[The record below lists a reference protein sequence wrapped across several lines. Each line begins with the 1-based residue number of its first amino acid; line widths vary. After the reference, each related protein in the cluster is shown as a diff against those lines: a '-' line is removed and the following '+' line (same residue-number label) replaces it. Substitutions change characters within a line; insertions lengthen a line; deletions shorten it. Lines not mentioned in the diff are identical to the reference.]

1 MTWPC
6 CTCLTGTAVV
16 AGGLALEWC
25 AGFGAAVEAV
35 LVLGV
40 VVSAAGVVEVQWE
53 RDELR
58 SEIADQ
64 RSRPRGM

>member
-16 AGGLALEWC
+16 AGGLVLEWWS
-25 AGFGAAVEAV
+25 GFGAAVEAV

-40 VVSAAGVVEVQWE
+40 VAIQWE

-64 RSRPRGM
+64 RSRPRVR

>member
-6 CTCLTGTAVV
+6 CMGLTGTAVV
-16 AGGLALEWC
+16 ASGLVLERW
-25 AGFGAAVEAV
+25 AGFGAVVEAV
-35 LVLGV
+35 LVRGV
-40 VVSAAGVVEVQWE
+40 GAVQWE

-58 SEIADQ
+58 SEIGDQ